1 MLQKL
6 TIGALVLT
14 VVAAIGL
21 GVYESS
27 QDTPTENIVLRAE
40 ATPTA
45 QVVAIQNTPTS
56 EPVVNPTVAV
66 DGTVQGAIEA
76 TDSLTPSA
84 TPDPLQNSME
94 MVGDNWAGVG
104 IVAALDD
111 VGMTLTDGTYVE
123 LAPSFY
129 WVDVPLNVGDT
140 VGIVGFNNGEQIHTQ
155 TLTVNGETY
164 AFRTADGQPLWSGG
178 VGENGA
184 ENSGQNEQQ
193 VPMSEWETYTGVL
206 TTVMNNSLILQTTDG
221 QVITLQLGQPRFRD
235 DQGITFMVGDL
246 VETSGY
252 WQNGQLRVG
261 TLTKTATGET
271 LLLLDPNGRPLWGG
285 PGRGGNSSATTGTEQ
300 ATGGQGNGYR
310 GGRTSTTP
318 TTEVTQ

>member
-14 VVAAIGL
+14 VLAAIGL
-21 GVYESS
+21 GVYEST
-27 QDTPTENIVLRAE
+27 QETPTENSVLRAE

-45 QVVAIQNTPTS
+45 QVVAIQNTPTV
-56 EPVVNPTVAV
+56 EPTLAPTNSVDVV
-66 DGTVQGAIEA
+66 IEP
-76 TDSLTPSA
+76 TDSLT
-84 TPDPLQNSME
+84 TPTTPEPLQNSVV
-94 MVGDNWAGVG
+94 MVGENWAGVG
-104 IVAALDD
+104 IVATLDE
-111 VGMTLTDGTYVE
+111 VGMTLTDGTYIE

-129 WVDVPLNVGDT
+129 WADVPLNVGDT

-164 AFRTADGQPLWSGG
+164 AFRTAEGQPLWSGG

-184 ENSGQNEQQ
+184 ETSGQNTQQ

-206 TTVMNNSLILQTTDG
+206 TTVMNNSLILQTNDG

-235 DQGITFMVGDL
+235 EQGITLAVGDL
-246 VETSGY
+246 VEASGY
-252 WQNGQLRVG
+252 WQNEQLRVG

-285 PGRGGNSSATTGTEQ
+285 PGRGGNSNATTDPSQ
-300 ATGGQGNGYR
+300 ATTKGQGNGYR
-310 GGRTSTTP
+310 GGRNLTP
-318 TTEVTQ
+318 TVEVTP